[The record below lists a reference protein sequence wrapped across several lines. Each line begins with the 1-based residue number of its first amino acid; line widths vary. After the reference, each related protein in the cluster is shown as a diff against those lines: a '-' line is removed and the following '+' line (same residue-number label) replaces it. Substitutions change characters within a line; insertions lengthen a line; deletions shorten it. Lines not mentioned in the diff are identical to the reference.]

1 MVVAD
6 EEEKQRLDLYLS
18 GYLPDLSR
26 SRIQQLIQEGAV
38 RINGGAVKPSY
49 RVRAGDCVAVELPK
63 AHFPLQ

>member
-38 RINGGAVKPSY
+38 RIDGGAVKVLGGGPRYS
-49 RVRAGDCVAVELPK
+49 E
-63 AHFPLQ
+63 